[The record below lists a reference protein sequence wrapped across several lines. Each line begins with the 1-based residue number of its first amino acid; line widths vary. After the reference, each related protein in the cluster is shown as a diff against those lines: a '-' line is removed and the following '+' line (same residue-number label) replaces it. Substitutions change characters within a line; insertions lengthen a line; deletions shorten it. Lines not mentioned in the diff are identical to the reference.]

1 MNATEAGMVMEV
13 KERLCANVIYPISV
27 REPGSVTSVK
37 VSQYEKAPLP
47 MVVTELGILTE
58 VMPESWKAP
67 WSMMVTESG
76 ISIV

>member
-1 MNATEAGMVMEV
+1 MR
-13 KERLCANVIYPISV
+13 ERHMSDFGEGTGKRDIGQGVAI
-27 REPGSVTSVK
+27 RESTIA
-37 VSQYEKAPLP
+37 E
-47 MVVTELGILTE
+47 VVTELGILTE